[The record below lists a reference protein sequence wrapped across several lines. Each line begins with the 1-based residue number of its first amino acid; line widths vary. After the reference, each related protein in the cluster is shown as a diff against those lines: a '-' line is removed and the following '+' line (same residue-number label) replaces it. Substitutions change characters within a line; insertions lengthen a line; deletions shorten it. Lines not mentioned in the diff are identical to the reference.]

1 MTSVGSSPASY
12 FILIILVLLFS
23 IAPATGLTLN
33 AGESRSSTPSIA
45 KGDPVYIRGIATGRP
60 QAGLQIWL
68 ISNNYAQITTTSV
81 ASDSSFEY
89 ELRSSDTRNLAAGQY
104 FVLIQHPMMNGQFD
118 IIYNAATGQVI
129 NRQQGNGMSIFTLT
143 GAGSL
148 QSSDA
153 ASALISA
160 VNSQN
165 VDDMFST
172 VTFFVNE
179 PGAFID
185 PVGEHTVGEKFS
197 ITGTT
202 NLASNDD
209 LMVDVYSSSFA
220 PTGKGQPGEFSG
232 KSGIVKVQPGAGGA
246 NFWSFDIDAS
256 TFRPDE
262 YIVTVRAVNQQVT
275 GTTTFRI
282 VPYQVPT
289 TPPMTISRA
298 PTTSPVLAATSV
310 PAPAHTTKA
319 TSLPVWISVTGF
331 AVALLIARIPGRNK
345 V

>member
-1 MTSVGSSPASY
+1 MTSLIHSPARY
-12 FILIILVLLFS
+12 CVFIFLVILV
-23 IAPATGLTLN
+23 IIGPVTALTLN
-33 AGESRSSTPSIA
+33 AGEARSSTPSIA
-45 KGDPVYIRGIATGRP
+45 KGDPVYVRGIATGRP
-60 QAGLQIWL
+60 QQGLQIWL
-68 ISNNYAQITTTSV
+68 IGNNYAQVTTTSV

-89 ELRSSDTRNLAAGQY
+89 ELTSSDTRNLDPGQY

-129 NRQQGNGMSIFTLT
+129 NRQQGNGMAIFTLT

-172 VTFFVNE
+172 VTFFISE

-185 PVGEHTVGEKFS
+185 FVGEHAVGEKFT

-202 NLASNDD
+202 NLAVGDE
-209 LMVDVYSSSFA
+209 LMVEVYSSSFA
-220 PTGKGQPGEFSG
+220 PTGKGQPNEFSG
-232 KSGIVKVQPGAGGA
+232 KSGIVKVQTGSGSS
-246 NFWSFDIDAS
+246 NRWSFDIDAS
-256 TFRPDE
+256 AFRPDE
-262 YIVTVRAVNQQVT
+262 YIVNVRAINQQAT
-275 GTTTFRI
+275 GTTTFTI
-282 VPYQVPT
+282 VPYRIKT
-289 TPPMTISRA
+289 TVLTTIPMA
-298 PTTSPVLAATSV
+298 PTTLPGTVTTLASI
-310 PAPAHTTKA
+310 PSSTTKA
-319 TSLPVWISVTGF
+319 TPLPVWITG
-331 AVALLIARIPGRNK
+331 AALTAALLIAQIPGRNK

>member
-1 MTSVGSSPASY
+1 MASLRSFLAPC
-12 FILIILVLLFS
+12 FILILIVFLIS
-23 IAPATGLTLN
+23 IAPATALTLN
-33 AGESRSSTPSIA
+33 TGESRSGTPSIA
-45 KGDPVYIRGIATGRP
+45 KGDPVIIRGIATGRP
-60 QAGLQIWL
+60 QVGLQIWL
-68 ISNNYAQITTTSV
+68 IGNNYAQVTTTSV

-89 ELRSSDTRNLAAGQY
+89 ELRASDTRNLAAGQY
-104 FVLIQHPMMNGQFD
+104 FILIQHPMMNGQFD
-118 IIYNAATGQVI
+118 IIYNAATRQVI

-172 VTFFVNE
+172 VTFFVSE

-202 NLASNDD
+202 NLAAGDD
-209 LMVDVYSSSFA
+209 LMVEVYSSSFA

-232 KSGIVKVQPGAGGA
+232 KSGIAKVQPGAGGA
-246 NFWSFDIDAS
+246 NYWSFDIDAT

-262 YIVTVRAVNQQVT
+262 YIVNVRAVNQQVT
-275 GTTTFRI
+275 GTSTFRI
-282 VPYQVPT
+282 VPYRVQTMPPT
-289 TPPMTISRA
+289 TTSIA
-298 PTTSPVLAATSV
+298 PTTLPVPAAPSV
-310 PAPAHTTKA
+310 PAHAPTTKA
-319 TSLPVWISVTGF
+319 TPLPVWITGTGLV
-331 AVALLIARIPGRNK
+331 VAFLIARIPDRNK

>member
-1 MTSVGSSPASY
+1 MASIRSSTTPC
-12 FILIILVLLFS
+12 FVLIILVFLIS
-23 IAPATGLTLN
+23 IAPATALTLN
-33 AGESRSSTPSIA
+33 AGESRSLTPSIA

-68 ISNNYAQITTTSV
+68 IGNNYAQVTTTSV

-89 ELRSSDTRNLAAGQY
+89 EIRASDTRNLAAGQY

-118 IIYNAATGQVI
+118 IIYNAGTGQVI
-129 NRQQGNGMSIFTLT
+129 NRQQGNGMSIFTLNK
-143 GAGSL
+143 AGSL

-153 ASALISA
+153 ASALMSA

-172 VTFFVNE
+172 VTFFVNA

-185 PVGEHTVGEKFS
+185 PVGEYTVGEKFS

-202 NLASNDD
+202 NLAAGND
-209 LMVDVYSSSFA
+209 LMVEVYSSSFA

-232 KSGIVKVQPGAGGA
+232 KSGIVKVQPGAGSA

-256 TFRPDE
+256 AFRPDE
-262 YIVTVRAVNQQVT
+262 YIVNVRGVNQQVT

-282 VPYQVPT
+282 VPYRVQTTIPT
-289 TPPMTISRA
+289 AISRA
-298 PTTSPVLAATSV
+298 PTTLPIPVATSV
-310 PAPAHTTKA
+310 PAPALTTKA
-319 TSLPVWISVTGF
+319 TPLPVWISVTGF
-331 AVALLIARIPGRNK
+331 AAALLIARISGRNK